1 MLLNAIRPAQ
11 SNHYFLK
18 LLLTAWVLLGTAP
31 LATAQLRAGVGKTD
45 ITPALDT
52 PLEGY
57 YYERLATNVHDP
69 LFAKALV
76 LEDGNNT
83 LVIVITDLVDVAP
96 SGFKQ
101 ARARIAKD
109 FDIPTGNIIIS
120 ATHTHTGPVITPEY
134 EALVA
139 TKVYDAVK
147 IAQQSLQPAVL
158 KSGAGDEAHVS
169 FHRRFMMK
177 DSTVQF
183 NPGALNPDIVRPMG
197 PIDPEVGILYVQT
210 PSGTPLAVLVNF
222 AIHLDTVGGTEVS
235 ADFPAFISE
244 VLKKQLGDD
253 TMVMFGL
260 GTCGNLNH
268 FNVKSPETLKGFG
281 RAERIG
287 HALAASVIRELP
299 ALETSE
305 VSALQ
310 SASETL
316 ALKIPAYTK
325 QQVAEAKINA
335 KKESDHES
343 STPEIREAM
352 KILRIDTMDG
362 EPLEAEVLAFG
373 LGDVG
378 IVALPGEIFVELGLE
393 IKEKSPFKR
402 TLILTLSN
410 NSVGYVPNEAAF
422 PHGAYEVEV
431 SQVAPGEGERLV
443 TSSIKLLNEIKE
455 APNATTTNE

>member
-1 MLLNAIRPAQ
+1 MKPFHCLQKVLFAVC
-11 SNHYFLK
+11 
-18 LLLTAWVLLGTAP
+18 LLLAASSVAL
-31 LATAQLRAGVGKTD
+31 AQLRAGVGKTD
-45 ITPALDT
+45 ITPALGT

-101 ARARIAKD
+101 ARARIAKE

-147 IAQQSLQPAVL
+147 IARQSLQPAVL
-158 KSGAGDEAHVS
+158 KSGAGSEALVS

-197 PIDPEVGILYVQT
+197 PIDPEVGILYVET

-222 AIHLDTVGGTEVS
+222 AIHLDTVGGTEIS

-244 VLKKQLGDD
+244 VLKKNLGDD

-268 FNVKSPETLKGFG
+268 FNVKIPETLKGFG

-287 HALAASVIRELP
+287 YALAASVVRELP
-299 ALETSE
+299 ALEPSE
-305 VSALQ
+305 VTALQ

-316 ALKIPAYTK
+316 VLKIPAYTE

-335 KKESDHES
+335 QKESDHES

-352 KILRIDTMDG
+352 KILRIDTMNG
-362 EPLEAEVLAFG
+362 KPLEAEVLAFG

-393 IKEKSPFKR
+393 IKEKSPFKH

-422 PHGAYEVEV
+422 PYGAYEVEV

-443 TSSIKLLNEIKE
+443 ASAIKLLNEIKE
-455 APNATTTNE
+455 EPNATTNE